1 MNWTKR
7 INPKDPLFVSILSI
21 AEGALASS
29 PYCTDGKC
37 YQVVQLSTSKT
48 RDDAASD
55 CHTDRKIHKYE
66 FILS

>member
-29 PYCTDGKC
+29 PYCTGGKC

-55 CHTDRKIHKYE
+55 CE
-66 FILS
+66 